1 MIMSTKSKI
10 PFLLALAIVITTPA
24 FARQQT
30 QPTKHESPAGELA
43 SFVDPAG
50 AQLQLVRGPTK
61 NDLNG
66 NPKLAVCLDIGINLD
81 LPTRCWGH
89 GL

>member
-1 MIMSTKSKI
+1 MSTKSKL
-10 PFLLALAIVITTPA
+10 PFLVALAIVTTPA

-30 QPTKHESPAGELA
+30 QPTKHESPAGEIA
-43 SFVDPAG
+43 SSVDPAG

-61 NDLNG
+61 NNLNG
-66 NPKLAVCLDIGINLD
+66 LAVCLDIGINLD

>member
-10 PFLLALAIVITTPA
+10 AFLVALAVVITTPA

-43 SFVDPAG
+43 SSVDPAE

-61 NDLNG
+61 NNLNG
-66 NPKLAVCLDIGINLD
+66 NSKPAVCLDIGVNLD

>member
-1 MIMSTKSKI
+1 MSTKSKI

-50 AQLQLVRGPTK
+50 ARLQLVRGLTK
-61 NDLNG
+61 NYLNG